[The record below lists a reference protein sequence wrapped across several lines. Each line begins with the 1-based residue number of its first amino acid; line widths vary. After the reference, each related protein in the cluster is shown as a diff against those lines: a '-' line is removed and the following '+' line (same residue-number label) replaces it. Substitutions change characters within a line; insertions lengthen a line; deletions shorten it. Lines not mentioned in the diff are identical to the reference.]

1 MPLPID
7 RRGALGLTAGAGL
20 VLALPRAASAALE
33 VGRVA
38 VLLGSAQRATVGSPV
53 ALQAGAG
60 VREGD
65 EITTGADSRME
76 IAFVDGSL
84 LTLGPESRVVIRRY
98 APDGTV
104 AQALILLVAGILK
117 VAIGEGVIWQSFE
130 VETETAVA
138 SVRATEWIMQTG
150 AEGSAVFVIEGQV
163 AVTPKLS
170 PVPGPQPVPGPPGPA
185 PSKEE
190 QATEPESAGGVV
202 LAPGQGSDIPA
213 GALPT
218 PPKAWGEARR
228 EAALSRVA
236 IP

>member
-1 MPLPID
+1 MLKSLD
-7 RRGALGLTAGAGL
+7 RRGALRLTAGVGL
-20 VLALPRAASAALE
+20 VLALPRSARAALE

-65 EITTGADSRME
+65 EITTAADSRME

-84 LTLGPESRVVIRRY
+84 LTLGPDSRVVIRRY
-98 APDGTV
+98 APDDTV
-104 AQALILLVAGILK
+104 AQAVILLVAGILK
-117 VAIGEGVIWQSFE
+117 VAVGEGVIWQSFE

-138 SVRATEWIMQTG
+138 SVRATQWIMQSG

-163 AVTPKLS
+163 AVTAKLA
-170 PVPGPQPVPGPPGPA
+170 PAAGPLPVPGPP
-185 PSKEE
+185 PSKD
-190 QATEPESAGGVV
+190 QPATEPAAVGGVV
-202 LAPGQGSDIPA
+202 LAPGQGTDVPA

-228 EAALSRVA
+228 EAALARVA